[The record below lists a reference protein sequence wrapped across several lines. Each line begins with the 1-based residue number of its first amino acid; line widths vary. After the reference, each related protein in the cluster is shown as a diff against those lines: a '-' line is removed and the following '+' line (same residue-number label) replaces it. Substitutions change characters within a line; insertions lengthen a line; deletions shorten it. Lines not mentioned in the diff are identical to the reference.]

1 MRQLKRPLANCS
13 CEIQNGPNAMPRPT
27 GQLAGDIGTEIG
39 GKSVLSPENGHFG
52 PDIDPIFS
60 FWRS

>member
-1 MRQLKRPLANCS
+1 ML
-13 CEIQNGPNAMPRPT
+13 RPT

-39 GKSVLSPENGHFG
+39 GKSVLSRESGHFG

-60 FWRS
+60 FWQG

>member
-1 MRQLKRPLANCS
+1 
-13 CEIQNGPNAMPRPT
+13 MPRPT

-60 FWRS
+60 FCRS